1 MRMDLLNFATDPSCE
16 LPIPDM
22 AHGRL
27 KSTTMRLHMSAGN
40 LQDGIV
46 LFHHLPCDLSILQ
59 FLDRLVEFT
68 QAYDGG
74 LQTKLACDNVSQQAS
89 FLSNARRLES

>member
-1 MRMDLLNFATDPSCE
+1 MRMDLLNFATDPFCE

-22 AHGRL
+22 SHGRL

-40 LQDGIV
+40 VQDDV
-46 LFHHLPCDLSILQ
+46 VFFRHLPCDLSILQ

-68 QAYDGG
+68 QAHDGG
-74 LQTKLACDNVSQQAS
+74 LQTKLACGNVS
-89 FLSNARRLES
+89 R